1 MCLYILCILYIY
13 VLVYRIIIIYG
24 VRDVQYNN
32 NIVDWTK
39 NTKYIGIDVYL
50 YLIM

>member
-1 MCLYILCILYIY
+1 MFVYIMYVY
-13 VLVYRIIIIYG
+13 VLMCRLIIVYG

-39 NTKYIGIDVYL
+39 NTKYIGINVYL

>member
-1 MCLYILCILYIY
+1 MFVYIMYVY
-13 VLVYRIIIIYG
+13 VLMCRVIIAYG

-39 NTKYIGIDVYL
+39 NTKYIGIHVYL